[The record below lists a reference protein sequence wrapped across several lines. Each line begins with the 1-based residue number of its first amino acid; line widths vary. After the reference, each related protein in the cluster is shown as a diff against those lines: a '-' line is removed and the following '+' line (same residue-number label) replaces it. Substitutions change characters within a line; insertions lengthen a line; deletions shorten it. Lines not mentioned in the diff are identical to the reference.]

1 MDFTIKFTPNAL
13 EHLHGFKKFEQ
24 KVIGEAIKS
33 QLANEPLTE
42 TRNRKLL
49 RPNPLSRWELRVGE
63 FRIFYDVVEEGQI
76 VQIKAIGY
84 KERNKLFIYGREF
97 EL

>member
-1 MDFTIKFTPNAL
+1 MEFIIKFTLNAL
-13 EHLHGFKKFEQ
+13 EHLRGFKKFEQ
-24 KVIGEAIKS
+24 KVIGEAIKD
-33 QLANEPLTE
+33 QLKNEPLTE

-63 FRIFYDVVEEGQI
+63 FRVFYDVVEDSQV
-76 VQIKAIGY
+76 VQIKAMGY
-84 KERNKLFIYGREF
+84 KEHNKLFIHGREF